1 MGVASRFA
9 PTLTSPLRDEDTK
22 MLLEKAPIMLLIKRA
37 AVLLASGLAGG
48 LSCGSAMAGDAQVAP
63 KGVVEL
69 FTSQGCA
76 SCPPAD
82 AALKKLVEQGDVV
95 ALSYHVD
102 YWNYLG
108 WTDTLSSKE
117 NTERQYGYAHSMGR
131 SGVYTPQAIIN
142 GREHVKGMDLDA
154 INGKIGSLSS
164 AGQGL
169 SVPVSA
175 RMNNDEIEIEI
186 GAGQGRADV
195 VVAYFTKQ
203 EQIDVMRG
211 ENSGRQIEYWHSVY
225 DVQTVGMWDGKAL
238 KITLPAKAM
247 GRSKKD
253 GCAILIQSST
263 AKGEPSAILGAAVV
277 MAGRKRN
284 N

>member
-1 MGVASRFA
+1 MRNTQVHHRHTVTSAFWLTVSLLVAGTA
-9 PTLTSPLRDEDTK
+9 
-22 MLLEKAPIMLLIKRA
+22 
-37 AVLLASGLAGG
+37 LAGDI
-48 LSCGSAMAGDAQVAP
+48 SSP

-69 FTSQGCA
+69 FTSQGCS

-82 AALKKLVEQGDVV
+82 AALKQIVDQGDVV

-142 GREHVKGMDLDA
+142 GRAHVKGTDVAA
-154 INGKIGSLSS
+154 INGKISQLHGE
-164 AGQGL
+164 GQGL
-169 SVPVSA
+169 TVPITA
-175 RMNNDEIEIEI
+175 RMNGEEMEISIP
-186 GAGQGRADV
+186 AGEGRADV
-195 VVAYFTKQ
+195 VVAYFTKK
-203 EQIDVMRG
+203 EAVTVERG
-211 ENSGRQIEYWHSVY
+211 ENSGRQMEYWHNVY
-225 DVQTVGMWDGKAL
+225 DVQTVGMWEGKDL

-253 GCAILIQSST
+253 GCAILLQASGP
-263 AKGEPSAILGAAVV
+263 KGEPAAIMGAAVL
-277 MAGRKRN
+277 MAGRKRPQ
-284 N
+284 

>member
-1 MGVASRFA
+1 MK
-9 PTLTSPLRDEDTK
+9 LTRSAA
-22 MLLEKAPIMLLIKRA
+22 LL
-37 AVLLASGLAGG
+37 LAGG
-48 LSCGSAMAGDAQVAP
+48 LCGGPVAAGDLQSPA

-131 SGVYTPQAIIN
+131 SGVYTPQAVIN
-142 GREHVKGMDLDA
+142 GREHLKGTDLSA
-154 INGKIGSLSS
+154 INDKIDSLKA
-164 AGQGL
+164 AGHGL
-169 SVPVSA
+169 TVPVVA
-175 RMNNDEIEIEI
+175 RMNNDELEINI
-186 GAGQGRADV
+186 GDGAGRADV

-203 EQIDVMRG
+203 QQIDVSRG

-225 DVQTVGMWDGKAL
+225 DVQTVGMWEGKAMT
-238 KITLPAKAM
+238 ITLPAKAM

-253 GCAILIQSST
+253 GCAILLQSST
-263 AKGEPSAILGAAVV
+263 AKGEPSAIYGATVV

>member
-1 MGVASRFA
+1 
-9 PTLTSPLRDEDTK
+9 
-22 MLLEKAPIMLLIKRA
+22 MLLNKHTAL
-37 AVLLASGLAGG
+37 LLAGGLAGG
-48 LSCGSAMAGDAQVAP
+48 MCGGAALAGDAQLAP

-82 AALKKLVEQGDVV
+82 AALKTLVEQGDVV

-142 GREHVKGMDLDA
+142 GREHVKGTDLGA
-154 INGKIGSLSS
+154 INGKLDSLKS

-175 RMNNDEIEIEI
+175 RMNNDEIEIDI

-211 ENSGRQIEYWHSVY
+211 ENSGRKIEYWHSVY
-225 DVQTVGMWDGKAL
+225 DVQTVGMWDGTSL
-238 KITLPAKAM
+238 KITLPAKTM

-253 GCAILIQSST
+253 GCAILVQSST
-263 AKGEPSAILGAAVV
+263 AKGEPSAILGAAIV
-277 MAGRKRN
+277 MAGRKRSN
-284 N
+284 

>member
-1 MGVASRFA
+1 MK
-9 PTLTSPLRDEDTK
+9 LTRS
-22 MLLEKAPIMLLIKRA
+22 A
-37 AVLLASGLAGG
+37 ALFLAGG
-48 LSCGSAMAGDAQVAP
+48 LCGGPVAAGDLQVPA

-82 AALKKLVEQGDVV
+82 AALKKLVDQGDVV

-131 SGVYTPQAIIN
+131 SGVYTPQAVIN
-142 GREHVKGMDLDA
+142 GREHLKGTDLSA
-154 INGKIGSLSS
+154 INDKIDSLKA
-164 AGQGL
+164 AGHGL
-169 SVPVSA
+169 TVPVVA
-175 RMNNDEIEIEI
+175 HLNNDELQVSI
-186 GAGQGRADV
+186 GDGQGRADI

-203 EQIDVMRG
+203 QQVNVARG
-211 ENSGRQIEYWHSVY
+211 DNGGREIEYWHSVY
-225 DVQTVGMWDGKAL
+225 DVQTVGMWEGKAMT
-238 KITLPAKAM
+238 ITLPAKTM

-253 GCAILIQSST
+253 GCAILLQSST
-263 AKGEPSAILGAAVV
+263 AKGEPSAIYGATVV